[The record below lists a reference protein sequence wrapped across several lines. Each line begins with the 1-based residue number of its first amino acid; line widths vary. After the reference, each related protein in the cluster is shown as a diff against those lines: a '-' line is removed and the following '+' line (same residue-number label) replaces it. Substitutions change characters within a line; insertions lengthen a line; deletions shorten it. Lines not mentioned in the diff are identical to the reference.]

1 MHDSLT
7 IALLQAREA
16 AMAYFR
22 PIVKRHNLTEQQWRI
37 VRILAERPSMDFHDL
52 AFRACILRPS
62 LTGILT
68 RMERDG
74 LVLRLKPVNDQ
85 RKLYVSLTPAG
96 TALYESAQAEVEET
110 YRLLEA
116 QFTTEKLQQL
126 TSLLEEFVRLAS
138 LPGAVMKKSS
148 GYGSALGRARAIS
161 VSARAG
167 ASGSLGCGSGQPY
180 NQRALAAQVRP

>member
-96 TALYESAQAEVEET
+96 TALNESAQAEVEET

-126 TSLLEEFVRLAS
+126 TSLLEEFI
-138 LPGAVMKKSS
+138 
-148 GYGSALGRARAIS
+148 ALG
-161 VSARAG
+161 VPAG
-167 ASGSLGCGSGQPY
+167 RGDEEE
-180 NQRALAAQVRP
+180 

>member
-85 RKLYVSLTPAG
+85 RKLYVSLTPGRNCAVRKRPGGGGRNLSPAG
-96 TALYESAQAEVEET
+96 GPVHHGKAAATD
-110 YRLLEA
+110 
-116 QFTTEKLQQL
+116 
-126 TSLLEEFVRLAS
+126 
-138 LPGAVMKKSS
+138 LPAGGVYCAWRPC
-148 GYGSALGRARAIS
+148 RAR
-161 VSARAG
+161 
-167 ASGSLGCGSGQPY
+167 
-180 NQRALAAQVRP
+180 

>member
-22 PIVKRHNLTEQQWRI
+22 QIVKRHNLTEQQWRI

-68 RMERDG
+68 RMEQA
-74 LVLRLKPVNDQ
+74 PVVTENSPEDQ
-85 RKLYVSLTPAG
+85 AFF
-96 TALYESAQAEVEET
+96 
-110 YRLLEA
+110 
-116 QFTTEKLQQL
+116 FT
-126 TSLLEEFVRLAS
+126 
-138 LPGAVMKKSS
+138 
-148 GYGSALGRARAIS
+148 
-161 VSARAG
+161 
-167 ASGSLGCGSGQPY
+167 
-180 NQRALAAQVRP
+180 

>member
-16 AMAYFR
+16 AMAHFR

-37 VRILAERPSMDFHDL
+37 VRILAENPSMDFHDL
-52 AFRACILRPS
+52 AWRACILRPS

-85 RKLYVSLTPAG
+85 RKLYLSLTPAG
-96 TALYESAQAEVEET
+96 LALYESAQAQVEEA
-110 YRLLEA
+110 YRQIEA
-116 QFTTEKLQQL
+116 QFTAEKMRPL
-126 TSLLEEFVRLAS
+126 TTLLEEFI
-138 LPGAVMKKSS
+138 
-148 GYGSALGRARAIS
+148 ALG
-161 VSARAG
+161 VPAG
-167 ASGSLGCGSGQPY
+167 RGDEEE
-180 NQRALAAQVRP
+180 

>member
-74 LVLRLKPVNDQ
+74 LISRRRHPRDGRAQLVF
-85 RKLYVSLTPAG
+85 LTARG
-96 TALYESAQAEVEET
+96 RALYEAVFACLRGLHTEWSAQVGAE
-110 YRLLEA
+110 RFA
-116 QFTTEKLQQL
+116 TTCAVLRE
-126 TSLLEEFVRLAS
+126 LA
-138 LPGAVMKKSS
+138 P
-148 GYGSALGRARAIS
+148 
-161 VSARAG
+161 
-167 ASGSLGCGSGQPY
+167 AS
-180 NQRALAAQVRP
+180 